1 VVQGVLS
8 GIAVCGLTVLAVYM
22 MNRLWQRS
30 LMEDAAPA
38 MGAAAALGLV
48 FEPLG
53 YGPRVRAVGVWA
65 GEPVV
70 VTWSGGVFGSRTLLS
85 HAGQRSVHRL
95 ISSEIE
101 MRRLLGGEE

>member
-1 VVQGVLS
+1 VLS
-8 GIAVCGLTVLAVYM
+8 GFAVLGLMVLAVYM

-30 LMEDAAPA
+30 LMADAAPA
-38 MGAAAALGLV
+38 MEAAAALGLV

-53 YGPRVRAVGVWA
+53 FGPRVRAVGTWA

-70 VTWSGGVFGSRTLLS
+70 VMWTGGVFGPRTLLS
-85 HAGQRSVHRL
+85 QAGRRSVHRL
-95 ISSEIE
+95 IGSEAE